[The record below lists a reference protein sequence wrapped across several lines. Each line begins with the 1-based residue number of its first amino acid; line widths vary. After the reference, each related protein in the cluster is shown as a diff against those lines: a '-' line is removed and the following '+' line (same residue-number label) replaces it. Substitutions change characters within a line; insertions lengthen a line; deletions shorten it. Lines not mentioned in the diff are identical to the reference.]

1 MNVATSQSQYRF
13 ITSKGPITFI
23 LSYALAVLMPL
34 IITRLLGL
42 EHDSI
47 MKEFALGF
55 GMVGLMFF
63 LSSFWLSGRFKW
75 ITGKRGIDLTLK
87 FHRRIVV
94 FGLLFSVVHA
104 VMILGTAMPKYFSLV
119 VFAFFI
125 ILLQFF
131 LAKKKAKLKLKYEYW
146 RLSHGVLA
154 MLLVVSLTAHAI
166 IEGSYSAHPVLASY
180 WIILTIAAVLSLFY
194 VHNYLPYQ
202 ESKRPYKVVELVEEA
217 NQQWRVTI
225 EPDGFEAMNFEAGQY
240 AFVSFGDS
248 PFSDRAHPFSFS
260 SCPSDRPKISFTIK
274 ELGDFT
280 KTMSEIGI
288 GSNVF
293 LYGPYGHLTLNNR
306 RGPKI
311 QEKGI
316 VLLAGGIGIT
326 PMISILREMSATSYQ
341 LPVKLFYAC
350 QNQND
355 LLYRDEL
362 LQLSEK
368 LNMDLHLVVSEA
380 SDDWFEET
388 GRIDENYLKTQINFS
403 HYQEYI
409 YFTCGTSGF
418 VNSTVQGLEA
428 VGGIPMFNIVFE
440 DFSVYS

>member
-1 MNVATSQSQYRF
+1 MAIAPSQYRYLAAK
-13 ITSKGPITFI
+13 SGPVTFI
-23 LSYALAVLMPL
+23 ISYALAVLMPL
-34 IITRLLGL
+34 IIIRLLGL
-42 EHDSI
+42 EHESI
-47 MKEFALGF
+47 KKEFALGF
-55 GMVGLMFF
+55 GMIGLMLF

-75 ITGKRGIDLTLK
+75 ITDKRGIDLTLK
-87 FHRRIVV
+87 FHRRIVA
-94 FGLLFSVVHA
+94 FGLIFSLIHG
-104 VMILGTAMPKYFSLV
+104 VMILGSAMPDYFSLV
-119 VFAFFI
+119 IFAFFI
-125 ILLQFF
+125 IFAQFI
-131 LAKKKAKLKLKYEYW
+131 LAKKKSKLKYEYW
-146 RLSHGVLA
+146 RLSHGVFA
-154 MLLVVSLTAHAI
+154 MLTVISLTSHAI
-166 IEGSYSAHPVLASY
+166 IEGSYSAHPVLSTY
-180 WIILTIAAVLSLFY
+180 WIVLTSLAVLSLFY

-217 NQQWRVTI
+217 HQQWRITI

-280 KTMSEIGI
+280 NTMSNISV

-306 RGPKI
+306 RGPRI
-311 QEKGI
+311 QEKGV

-326 PMISILREMSATSYQ
+326 PMISILREMQATNYQ
-341 LPVKLFYAC
+341 QPVKLFYAC
-350 QNQND
+350 RAQED
-355 LLYRDEL
+355 LLYQQEIIHISK
-362 LQLSEK
+362 Q
-368 LNMDLHLVVSEA
+368 LNMDLHLVLSTP
-380 SDDWFEET
+380 SDDWFGEL
-388 GRIDENYLKTQINFS
+388 GRIDESYLKEQINFDR
-403 HYQEYI
+403 YQDYL

-418 VNSTVQGLEA
+418 VSSTVKGLEA